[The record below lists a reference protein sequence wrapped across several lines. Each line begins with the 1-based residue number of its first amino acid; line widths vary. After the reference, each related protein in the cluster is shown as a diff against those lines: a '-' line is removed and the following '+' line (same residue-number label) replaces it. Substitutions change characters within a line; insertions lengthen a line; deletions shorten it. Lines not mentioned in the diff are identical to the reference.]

1 MKSIFRFAVVA
12 ALFVLLATEPTRLT
26 EAAPVHI
33 NNATVVA
40 TESSEQPPSNSE
52 QAEKPVEQP
61 KPAPTPVPKPQ
72 LSTPSS
78 ELDAKTFIYMKESGN
93 RLDAVNSIGC
103 IGLGQD
109 CNGVLKNECPNWKT
123 DRTCQDLFWE
133 KYMHRRYGTWQA
145 AKAHWLARIPIN
157 GKDVGHWW

>member
-1 MKSIFRFAVVA
+1 MKPILRFAVVA
-12 ALFVLLATEPTRLT
+12 ALFVLLAAEPTRLT

-40 TESSEQPPSNSE
+40 TESSEQTPSNSG
-52 QAEKPVEQP
+52 QTEKPVKQV

-72 LSTPSS
+72 STNTS
-78 ELDAKTFIYMKESGN
+78 ESEAKMFIYMKESGN

-109 CNGVLKNECPNWKT
+109 CNGVLAKECPNWRT
-123 DRTCQDLFWE
+123 DRVCQDTFWE
-133 KYMHRRYGTWQA
+133 KYMQRRYGTWQA
-145 AKAHWLARIPIN
+145 AKAFWIARVPIN
-157 GKDVGHWW
+157 GKNVGHWW